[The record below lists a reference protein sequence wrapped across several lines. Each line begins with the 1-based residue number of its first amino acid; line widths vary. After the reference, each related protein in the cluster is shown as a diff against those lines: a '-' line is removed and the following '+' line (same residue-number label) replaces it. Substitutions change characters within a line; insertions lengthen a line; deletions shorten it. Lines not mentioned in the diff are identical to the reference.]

1 MIFQIYDCIYNFVC
15 LVLMVFLCNSFCE
28 KRRINTS
35 AIRILICITWFILFN
50 VLTIVFA
57 EESFVLRLTTT
68 FALHFIA
75 LNCLYKAKAYKLLL
89 ILLLI
94 FGMGLCS
101 DFIMFNL
108 QQALFPGITDI
119 DSINQSFISLAM
131 GTLSLLLQSI
141 MTLVIK
147 RFANNIRYDELSTVD
162 LLKHGMFPVFSIG
175 VVVCMCLQS
184 DSDKQNQIILM
195 IFMSCFLLLMNVY
208 VFFFLRNEINRKIE
222 QKRHALL
229 INHAEELT
237 ELYNQSCLD
246 REEQA
251 RNTHEY
257 KNVMYAI
264 EGLLTAGKYKEAEAY
279 VRARNEEFAKVTNIV
294 NTGNAVVNAVFN
306 TKYAEA
312 KRKGINVRFS
322 IGDLSDVELEY
333 TDLVTVLA
341 NLLNNSIEACEK
353 CEADNRIIAVVIK
366 PINDSEFM
374 ISIKNT
380 YNGIIQK
387 QNGQYLTTKVDK
399 VNHGFGLENVR
410 SVVSKLNGYMD
421 IDNNNGSFTVT
432 IVVTNR

>member
-1 MIFQIYDCIYNFVC
+1 
-15 LVLMVFLCNSFCE
+15 
-28 KRRINTS
+28 
-35 AIRILICITWFILFN
+35 
-50 VLTIVFA
+50 
-57 EESFVLRLTTT
+57 
-68 FALHFIA
+68 
-75 LNCLYKAKAYKLLL
+75 
-89 ILLLI
+89 
-94 FGMGLCS
+94 
-101 DFIMFNL
+101 
-108 QQALFPGITDI
+108 
-119 DSINQSFISLAM
+119 
-131 GTLSLLLQSI
+131 
-141 MTLVIK
+141 
-147 RFANNIRYDELSTVD
+147 
-162 LLKHGMFPVFSIG
+162 
-175 VVVCMCLQS
+175 
-184 DSDKQNQIILM
+184 
-195 IFMSCFLLLMNVY
+195 MNVY

-353 CEADNRIIAVVIK
+353 CEADNRIIDVVIK